1 MANLNHLAG
10 RLAFCCL
17 TVLAARAGT
26 ITNGGFELNDGA
38 NSFTGWTVAVQ
49 SGGQNNWWAQSGTN
63 SPVNVFTVPAPPE
76 LQFAAM
82 TDGPGPSS
90 EALLQ
95 SFTAPL
101 GAAAL
106 TLSFDYFILN
116 PNSDFIAPDSLD
128 FTAGANQQAR
138 VDILTAGA
146 GAFDLDSAV
155 VLNVLQTNP
164 GDPNGTGATA
174 YTSFSMDITASLTP
188 GATYQ
193 LRFAEV
199 DTQGQLLFGVDDVQI
214 NGVPV
219 TGDPSPVPE
228 PGSLLLAATGL
239 LGLGWFGRRSR
250 A

>member
-1 MANLNHLAG
+1 MTNFNHLAG
-10 RLAFCCL
+10 RLVFCCL
-17 TVLAARAGT
+17 TVLTARAG
-26 ITNGGFELNDGA
+26 IIVNGGFELNDGV
-38 NSFTGWTVAVQ
+38 NSFTAWTVAVQ
-49 SGGQNNWWAQSGTN
+49 PGGQNNWWAQTGTN
-63 SPVNVFTVPAPPE
+63 APVNVFTVPAPPE

-95 SFTAPL
+95 SFTVPL
-101 GAAAL
+101 SATAVD
-106 TLSFDYFILN
+106 LSFDYFILN

-128 FTAGANQQAR
+128 FTAGGNQQAR

-164 GDPNGTGATA
+164 GDPNGTAATG
-174 YTSFSMDITASLTP
+174 YTSFSLDVTASLTP

-199 DTQGQLLFGVDDVQI
+199 DTQGQLLFGVDNVQI
-214 NGVPV
+214 NGAPV
-219 TGDPSPVPE
+219 DGDPSPVPE
-228 PGSLLLAATGL
+228 PGNLLLVATGV
-239 LGLGWFGRRSR
+239 LGLGWFRRR
-250 A
+250 NRP